1 MLQQACCAGLTGA
14 TGWEKTSYFIMAEP
28 EKNSLDLLRLVAA
41 LLVLYSH
48 QFALMGQPEPSFFG
62 WTSFGG
68 AGITIFFFL
77 SGLLVWSSWQRD
89 PAPGRFLVRRSLRI
103 FPALWVVVF
112 CCVFLVGPAFSS
124 LTVREYFLLPKT
136 WFYLGTA
143 FLIPGST
150 LPGVFA
156 GNPYPLAV
164 NGSLWTLP
172 LEFMCYISVVI
183 VGVFTVAS
191 RGVLI
196 AAAVLLCVV
205 LASMIPML
213 TGLRFSIH
221 LEMVA
226 VFWWGVLYGHS
237 TKRLPG
243 AKTGSPMALVLGCV
257 AFLLF
262 ALWGPRGLERMAML
276 VCSACLVHL
285 ALRVAAG
292 SRLTTSLGDLSYG
305 LYIFA
310 FPVQQML
317 MHWSTARSLSVESA
331 FCLSLIVTSVLAF
344 GSWHLIE
351 KRALRFKPRTI
362 RTGSM

>member
-1 MLQQACCAGLTGA
+1 
-14 TGWEKTSYFIMAEP
+14 MAAP

-89 PAPGRFLVRRSLRI
+89 PQPGRFFMRRSLRI

-124 LTVREYFLLPKT
+124 LSVREYFPSPKA

-164 NGSLWTLP
+164 NGSLLTLP
-172 LEFMCYISVVI
+172 LEFMCYVSVVI
-183 VGVFTVAS
+183 VGMFAQAS

-196 AAAVLLCVV
+196 ATGVLLCVV
-205 LASMIPML
+205 LASTIPML
-213 TGLRFSIH
+213 AGLRLSIH

-226 VFWWGVLYGHS
+226 VFWWGVL
-237 TKRLPG
+237 
-243 AKTGSPMALVLGCV
+243 
-257 AFLLF
+257 
-262 ALWGPRGLERMAML
+262 
-276 VCSACLVHL
+276 
-285 ALRVAAG
+285 
-292 SRLTTSLGDLSYG
+292 YG

-317 MHWSTARSLSVESA
+317 MHWSTARSLSIESA
-331 FCLSLIVTSVLAF
+331 FCLSLLVTSVLAF

-351 KRALRFKPRTI
+351 KRALRFKPRT
-362 RTGSM
+362 RDTVRM